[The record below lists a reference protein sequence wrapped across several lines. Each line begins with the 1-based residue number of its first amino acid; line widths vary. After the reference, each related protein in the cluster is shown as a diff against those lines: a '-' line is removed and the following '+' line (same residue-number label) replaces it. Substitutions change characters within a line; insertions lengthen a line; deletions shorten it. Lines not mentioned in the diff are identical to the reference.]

1 MTRESM
7 RSSYQQIGM
16 RQIRYEERTP
26 KSQARMF
33 KIQFLEKRPPP
44 KRKVIRPVRPRPP
57 KLVTPVVALDTEVKD
72 LRLVANEVDDG
83 DQVPTSSRPLYFVEL
98 KKLLNA
104 HVAALAA
111 AQINS
116 T

>member
-1 MTRESM
+1 M

-57 KLVTPVVALDTEVKD
+57 KLVTPVVALDAEVKD

-83 DQVPTSSRPLYFVEL
+83 NQVPTFRQPVFFVESDEDV
-98 KKLLNA
+98 NI
-104 HVAALAA
+104 HVTAFAA
-111 AQINS
+111 AVVKRA
-116 T
+116 